1 MASRHSNE
9 LLDTYLLKVLC
20 MLVAERSVS
29 RVALKLNQSQP
40 AVSVALRHLR
50 DILGDPILV
59 REKGG
64 MVPTERALSLVS
76 HARSALAEIERM
88 TAEPE
93 GFDAQSSKQVFR
105 IGSPDYL
112 APVFMGRV
120 SEQLRAMAPQASLTV
135 HALGP
140 EFDFERSLA
149 EGELDVVIGN
159 WPEPPDRMH
168 LSMLLEDDIVCLVSA
183 GHTLAEKGMTV
194 DDYRRAAH
202 VVPMPYSISQRGVI
216 DSALAAERIT
226 RDERVIVQSFNLAP
240 YLLPGTDLVFTTSK
254 HFALFYSRI
263 LPLRIIPSPIAFPP
277 MRFYQLWHERNH
289 SSEAHRWLRRLLS
302 ECGVRVDAESAG

>member
-1 MASRHSNE
+1 MAGRHGNE

-40 AVSVALRHLR
+40 AVSVALRRLR

-59 REKGG
+59 REKSG
-64 MVPTERALSLVS
+64 MVPTERAESLLA
-76 HARSALAEIERM
+76 HAQAALAEIDRM
-88 TAEPE
+88 TVEPDV
-93 GFDAQSSKQVFR
+93 FDPHSSRQAFR

-112 APVFMGRV
+112 APAFMGRV
-120 SEQLRAMAPQASLTV
+120 SEQLRAIAPQASLTV

-149 EGELDVVIGN
+149 EGELDLVIGN

-168 LSMLLEDDIVCLVSA
+168 LSMLLEDEIVCLVSA
-183 GHTLAEKGMTV
+183 DHRLAAAGMTV

-216 DSALAAERIT
+216 DSTLAAERIV
-226 RDERVIVQSFNLAP
+226 RDERVTVQSFNLAP

-254 HFALFYSRI
+254 HFALFYAKI
-263 LPLRIIPSPIAFPP
+263 LPLRIIPSPVAFPP

-302 ECGVRVDAESAG
+302 DCGRRVDAESAA